1 MTKLS
6 DKVIWITGASSGIG
20 EQLVYQLAPKNNK
33 IIISARRKE
42 ELERVKSN
50 CPEEIQPNIHIVPL
64 DLSDLGS
71 LDPVADEA
79 LKIHGHIDVLFNNGG
94 ISQRSMVKDTL
105 FEIDQRLM
113 NVNFLST
120 VKLTKK
126 VLPGMIRNSLGHIVL
141 TSSLVGKFGTPFRS
155 SYSASKHALHGFYEA
170 LAAES
175 WENNVFVTLFCGG
188 YIKTNISYN
197 AVTGDGGKHNQL
209 DDNQAKGK
217 TAMQAAQAMIKAV
230 EKNKPEIHYGGN
242 EVMGIYLKRFFPS
255 FLRRIVRKMK
265 IKEAKK
271 RS

>member
-20 EQLVYQLAPKNNK
+20 EELVYQLAEKQNK
-33 IIISARRKE
+33 IIISARRAK
-42 ELERVKSN
+42 ELERVKSG
-50 CPEEIQPNIHIVPL
+50 CPKNSQSNIHILPI
-64 DLSDLGS
+64 DLSDIDA
-71 LDPVADEA
+71 LDANADEA
-79 LKIHGHIDVLFNNGG
+79 IKLHGKVDVLFNNGG

-105 FEIDQRLM
+105 FEVDQRLI

-126 VLPGMIRNSLGHIVL
+126 VLPGMIRNNAGHIVL

-155 SYSASKHALHGFYEA
+155 SYAASKHALHGFYEA
-170 LAAES
+170 LAAEA
-175 WENNVFVTLFCGG
+175 WQNNIFITLFCGG

-197 AVTGDGGKHNQL
+197 AITGDGKSHNQL

-217 TAMQAAQAMIKAV
+217 TAHEAAAAMIGAV
-230 EKNKPEIHYGGN
+230 ETNKQEVNFGGN
-242 EVMGIYLKRFFPS
+242 EVIGVYIKRFFPAM
-255 FLRRIVRKMK
+255 FRNIVSKMQ

-271 RS
+271 AK

>member
-20 EQLVYQLAPKNNK
+20 EQLIYQLAPKNNK
-33 IIISARRKE
+33 LIISARRKE
-42 ELERVKSN
+42 ELERVKSG
-50 CPEEIQPNIHIVPL
+50 CPKEFQSNIHILPL
-64 DLSDLGS
+64 DLSDIDS
-71 LDPVADEA
+71 LDSAADVA
-79 LKIHGHIDVLFNNGG
+79 LKLHGHVDVLFNNGG
-94 ISQRSMVKDTL
+94 ISQRSLVKDTL
-105 FEIDQRLM
+105 FEVDQRLI

-126 VLPGMIRNSLGHIVL
+126 VLPGMLKNNCGHIIL

-155 SYSASKHALHGFYEA
+155 SYAASKHALHGFYDA
-170 LAAES
+170 LAAET
-175 WENNVFVTLFCGG
+175 WDANVFVTLFCGG

-217 TAMQAAQAMIKAV
+217 TASQAAQAMIRAV
-230 EKNKPEIHYGGN
+230 EKNKPEIHYGGK
-242 EVMGIYLKRFFPS
+242 EVMGIYLKRFVPS
-255 FLRRIVRKMK
+255 LLRSVVRKMK

-271 RS
+271 LS